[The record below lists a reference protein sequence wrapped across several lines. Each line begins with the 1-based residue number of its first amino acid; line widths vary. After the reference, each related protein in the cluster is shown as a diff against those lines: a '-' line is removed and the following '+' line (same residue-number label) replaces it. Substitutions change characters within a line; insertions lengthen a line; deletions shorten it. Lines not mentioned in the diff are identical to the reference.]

1 MRVFVTGATGLIGR
15 ALAASLLQDGHEV
28 AALSRSAA
36 PSGLPAG
43 SRAVLGDPAVPG
55 GWQEELSRCDACVN
69 LAGEPVAAGRWTEA
83 RRRRIRDSRVDAT
96 RNVAAV
102 IAAGGPS
109 VLVSGSAI
117 GYYGP
122 RGDEVLDESSAPGD
136 DFLSRVAI
144 EWEEAASPARKR
156 ARVVLVRTGIVLAA
170 GGGALPKL
178 VLPFRAFAGGPIG
191 DGSFW
196 QSWIHLADQVG
207 ILRLALENPGAEGP
221 MNATAPDPARNR
233 DLARAIG
240 RVLRRPSALS
250 TPVLAVRLAL
260 GEMAEVV
267 LASQRVLPRAAL
279 ALGYRFRWPAL
290 EPALRDLLHQ
300 EKKA

>member
-1 MRVFVTGATGLIGR
+1 MRVFLTGATGLIGQ
-15 ALAASLLQDGHEV
+15 ALATSLLQDGHEV
-28 AALSRSAA
+28 VALSRSATPA
-36 PSGLPAG
+36 GLPAG
-43 SRAVLGDPAVPG
+43 SRAVLGDPSVPG
-55 GWQEELSRCDACVN
+55 AWQEELSRCDACVN
-69 LAGEPVAAGRWTEA
+69 LAGEPVAAGRWTEE
-83 RRRRIRDSRVDAT
+83 RRRRIRDSRVNAT

-122 RGDEVLDESSAPGD
+122 RGDEVLDESSPPGD
-136 DFLSRVAI
+136 DFLARVAV
-144 EWEEAASPARKR
+144 EWEAAASPARRR

-178 VLPFRAFAGGPIG
+178 VLPFRVFAGGPVG
-191 DGSFW
+191 DGGFW

-207 ILRLALENPGAEGP
+207 ILRLALENPGADGP
-221 MNATAPDPARNR
+221 VNATAPDPARNR

-240 RVLRRPSALS
+240 RVLRRPSLIT
-250 TPVLAVRLAL
+250 TPAFAVRAAL

-279 ALGYRFRWPAL
+279 SLGYRFRWPAL